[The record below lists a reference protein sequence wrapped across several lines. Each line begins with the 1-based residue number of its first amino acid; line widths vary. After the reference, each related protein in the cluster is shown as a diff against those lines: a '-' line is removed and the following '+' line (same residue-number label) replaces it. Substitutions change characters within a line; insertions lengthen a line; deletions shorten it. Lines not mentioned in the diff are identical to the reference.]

1 MFVQEDPDDDNVEED
16 AFNEAKPESDGVEGS
31 SHEGEAV
38 SLSMQYIVI
47 RLSPGCA
54 DEALAIRLS
63 PGCFDEALAKKSRY
77 RAINHQFSSSWK
89 LFHGIAGIKEATV
102 RQEIGESHLTAEE
115 KATLAALLFM
125 KEYAGEVLKMWR
137 TSDSSNRLDVV
148 RRYLLLRS
156 PGAPFGINVV

>member
-1 MFVQEDPDDDNVEED
+1 MFVQKDPDDDNVEED
-16 AFNEAKPESDGVEGS
+16 AYNEANSESDGVKGS
-31 SHEGEAV
+31 NYEGEAV
-38 SLSMQYIVI
+38 SLSMQYIAI

-77 RAINHQFSSSWK
+77 KAINHQFSSSWK
-89 LFHGIAGIKEATV
+89 LFIAGIEEATV
-102 RQEIGESHLTAEE
+102 RKEIGESHLTAEE

-125 KEYAGEVLKMWR
+125 KEYAGEVVKMWR
-137 TSDSSNRLDVV
+137 TSDPSNRLDVV

-156 PGAPFGINVV
+156 PGASFDINVV